1 MSRDAILPDSNSSRT
16 VPAKPNRLVLPSLL
30 AQVPLGLPAL
40 TAPVPPA
47 AYPVC
52 LNLLPQLRLPCH
64 SLHLHD
70 DTPGH
75 RYLLQLSKQEN
86 TPIGMAKRYEYT
98 LGTVQS
104 TSIPLIRTMADW
116 AIHFRMTSRSVRE
129 GAEGQTKVAAHRSSL
144 YNLLLLVRAVRVSRR
159 CTSSSGNRGI
169 GAR

>member
-16 VPAKPNRLVLPSLL
+16 VPAKPSRLVLLSPPVQALP
-30 AQVPLGLPAL
+30 ALPAL
-40 TAPVPPA
+40 TGPGPPA

-52 LNLLPQLRLPCH
+52 LSLLPQLRLPCH
-64 SLHLHD
+64 TLHLHG
-70 DTPGH
+70 DTPVH
-75 RYLLQLSKQEN
+75 HFLLQLSRQEN